1 MQLRRD
7 WCSFRP
13 TVQQVSVYMQRSSLF
28 RRHVVPGL
36 AAVAVCVALLL
47 TGGCDTT
54 VELVKPSSEYR
65 FSLFGT
71 LNVAADT
78 QVIRVEP
85 LGDTTQ
91 IGAPTTLDAT
101 VRLTNL
107 DTGTEVALND
117 SLTVVG
123 GGIAQV
129 HNFWTARSIQPGVTY
144 QVSVRVDGE
153 PVTTATTTT
162 PAQSPTLL
170 YNPDATSDQP
180 FELPCVYDSR
190 GDPTPFR
197 NTFSMRITNLENVAA
212 MRVRYPLDLSTS
224 GGEAEALTQFDH
236 YDDVEYDDDRELYRA
251 SVFYGR
257 DLTTIPGA
265 SQTCPPRSQ
274 FEQPHA
280 VAIVTA
286 GGPDWPD
293 WRNASINAIARPDTF
308 TNVRGGHGFV
318 GGIYSDTLR
327 VPLRNRE

>member
-1 MQLRRD
+1 MQRLSFLRRH
-7 WCSFRP
+7 F
-13 TVQQVSVYMQRSSLF
+13 VG
-28 RRHVVPGL
+28 PGL
-36 AAVAVCVALLL
+36 AAVVVCATLLL
-47 TGGCDTT
+47 MGGCDPA
-54 VELVKPSSEYR
+54 VELVKPSSQYQ

-85 LGDTTQ
+85 IGDTTQ

-101 VRLTNL
+101 ARLTNL

-129 HNFWTARSIQPGVTY
+129 HNFWTTHAIQPGATY

-162 PAQSPTLL
+162 PAQPPTLL
-170 YNPDATSDQP
+170 HNPDATSDQP
-180 FELPCVYDSR
+180 FELPCVYDSQ
-190 GDPTPFR
+190 GNPTSFR
-197 NTFSMRITNLENVAA
+197 NTFSMRIANLDAVAA
-212 MRVRYPLDLSTS
+212 MQVRYPLDLPTS
-224 GGEAEALTQFDH
+224 AGETAALTQFSH
-236 YDDVEYDDDRELYRA
+236 YNDVEYDEEEDLYRA

-257 DLTTIPGA
+257 DLATIPGA
-265 SQTCPPRSQ
+265 SQQGACPPRSQ
-274 FEQPHA
+274 FTEAHA
-280 VAIVTA
+280 VAVVTA

-293 WRNASINAIARPDTF
+293 WKNASLNTIARPDTF
-308 TNVRGGHGFV
+308 TNVQGGHGFV

-327 VPLRNRE
+327 VPLRNRD